1 MLNSRLVS
9 KCLTAFDRK
18 TAVPA
23 VGSSLL
29 TFIQG
34 ATKVVLPKRFNGEA
48 LWGKLRRVSEA

>member
-1 MLNSRLVS
+1 MLNSRLGS

-34 ATKVVLPKRFNGEA
+34 ATKVVLPKRFNGEEA
-48 LWGKLRRVSEA
+48 LWGS